1 MRRDAIDF
9 GSDNIPKLFGKM
21 LMPTLLGMLCMSVMT
36 VIDGVFIG
44 HGVGSDALAAVNIF
58 SPFWLLM
65 TAIGM
70 MLGIGC
76 SVVSSIHL
84 SQDNVKAARINMTQ
98 TLIFGVTL
106 ALIIT
111 ILVGLSA
118 PNPPACS
125 DLRTDCFRMFLII
138 NDGCR
143 WPFAPCSSSQS
154 DSLSSVSTDPRPM
167 RCSPRPFRPYST
179 SYSTMC
185 SFSSWTKVW
194 RASHSPRS

>member
-98 TLIFGVTL
+98 TLIFGVAL
-106 ALIIT
+106 ALIRAT
-111 ILVGLSA
+111 V
-118 PNPPACS
+118 
-125 DLRTDCFRMFLII
+125 
-138 NDGCR
+138 
-143 WPFAPCSSSQS
+143 PFARTNSMSSGRTVFSIQKLTSCGVLKSNSMPASGAMAVRYINPFSRLSSSAAT
-154 DSLSSVSTDPRPM
+154 STV
-167 RCSPRPFRPYST
+167 
-179 SYSTMC
+179 
-185 SFSSWTKVW
+185 KL
-194 RASHSPRS
+194 

>member
-1 MRRDAIDF
+1 MLGEHAEDTLIICNFASFLNWDMRRDAIDF

-21 LMPTLLGMLCMSVMT
+21 LMPALLGMLCMSIMA

-98 TLIFGVTL
+98 TLIFV
-106 ALIIT
+106 A
-111 ILVGLSA
+111 
-118 PNPPACS
+118 
-125 DLRTDCFRMFLII
+125 
-138 NDGCR
+138 
-143 WPFAPCSSSQS
+143 
-154 DSLSSVSTDPRPM
+154 
-167 RCSPRPFRPYST
+167 
-179 SYSTMC
+179 
-185 SFSSWTKVW
+185 
-194 RASHSPRS
+194 